1 MLTRIKHRF
10 RRISETAPDEFKL
23 ERIAVSDFTAAV
35 KDFVFENFR
44 GAMTVEKP
52 PVDSGY
58 ITVSPR
64 GFAYFL
70 KLLLNEIYGE
80 GMLRAKIVTEN
91 GRIEVII
98 ELPNIGVKTDELL
111 SCAVNSGFS
120 VERADNR
127 EIVLFANTAK
137 DKAMSIYAI
146 DFAKFKRYLNE
157 IFFL

>member
-10 RRISETAPDEFKL
+10 LRISETAPDELKL
-23 ERIAVSDFTAAV
+23 ERIAVSDFTTAIR
-35 KDFVFENFR
+35 DFVYENFR

-58 ITVSPR
+58 ITVSPA

-70 KLLLNEIYGE
+70 KLLLNEIYGD

-91 GRIEVII
+91 SRVEVII
-98 ELPNIGVKTDELL
+98 ELPNVTVNTDSLL
-111 SCAVNSGFS
+111 SAAVHSGFS
-120 VERADNR
+120 VERADDR
-127 EIVLFANTAK
+127 EILLFTEIAR

-146 DFAKFKRYLNE
+146 DFTNFKRYLNE